1 MSRVGALIASFL
13 AVDMASRSAAAA
25 HGAEGIIAGCCLAA
39 AVATAALPMET
50 SGRQLTV
57 RDDESTQ
64 LLIGMVCL
72 KCHARARLA
81 LAMPRCR
88 LPCRAAPVAR
98 GLLGTSRPVAVC
110 TTQLLHCSAST
121 AQFRL
126 SCFVR
131 RQARVVQVS
140 AEVDE
145 EAKRLKPGAKPGA
158 PPGAAAGGSERPH
171 GTHADAV

>member
-1 MSRVGALIASFL
+1 MSRVGALIAPFL

-110 TTQLLHCSAST
+110 TTQRFTLLCLDSAISPVV
-121 AQFRL
+121 FRAAPIA
-126 SCFVR
+126 CRAGVGR
-131 RQARVVQVS
+131 GRRGGKAPEAGRQARRAARCGRRRQ
-140 AEVDE
+140 
-145 EAKRLKPGAKPGA
+145 RA
-158 PPGAAAGGSERPH
+158 PSWHTR
-171 GTHADAV
+171 

>member
-1 MSRVGALIASFL
+1 MSRVGALIAPFL

-72 KCHARARLA
+72 KCHARARVWRWQCQDA
-81 LAMPRCR
+81 DC
-88 LPCRAAPVAR
+88 
-98 GLLGTSRPVAVC
+98 
-110 TTQLLHCSAST
+110 
-121 AQFRL
+121 
-126 SCFVR
+126 
-131 RQARVVQVS
+131 RVVPRPSRV
-140 AEVDE
+140 ACWV
-145 EAKRLKPGAKPGA
+145 P
-158 PPGAAAGGSERPH
+158 AGR
-171 GTHADAV
+171 